1 MGYFETAFIFW
12 HYLAIGLLCSALCA
26 ALVFSTSRFP
36 RLAGKA
42 DHTSAVQS
50 MHVRP
55 TARVGG
61 LAIFIALGVS
71 TFCAPSGISTEYGY
85 FILAASIIFM
95 AGLLEDLGFGV
106 SPTKRLIATAISG
119 LLMILFMGVWLPRLG
134 LPGVDNLMWH
144 WALGVPVTL
153 LITSGVANGFNMID
167 GVNGL
172 SSFTAMGAAL
182 GLSFISFQSGYAD
195 MVPLTLFLTSVVL
208 GFFVLNYPFGF
219 IFLGDGGAYTLGFIL
234 SWFGVFILINAP
246 GVSPWAVLLTMF
258 WPVADMV
265 LSIYRRSKSRAATM
279 APDRLHVH
287 QMVMRALEI
296 HFLGRGRRQLTNPLT
311 TLVLAPFIAAPTVVG
326 VLLWDQ
332 NANAFMM
339 FVVFGVLFFSTYTM
353 ILPILR
359 KLKRR
364 VQWVVAHS

>member
-12 HYLAIGLLCSALCA
+12 HYLTIGLLCSAICV

-71 TFCAPSGISTEYGY
+71 TFYAPSGFSAEYGY
-85 FILAASIIFM
+85 FILAASIVFM

-106 SPTKRLIATAISG
+106 SPTKRLIASAISG

-208 GFFVLNYPFGF
+208 GFFVLNYPFGL

-246 GVSPWAVLLTMF
+246 GVAPWAVLLTMF

-296 HFLGRGRRQLTNPLT
+296 HFLGRGRRQLANPLT

-339 FVVFGVLFFSTYTM
+339 FVVFGVLFFSTYSM